1 VVYDR
6 LLVLASA
13 KVLARLFGSE
23 RTRTGQTTEDSGT
36 VPLPS
41 EEADDFMVNG
51 LQLVVDD

>member
-1 VVYDR
+1 MVYDR
-6 LLVLASA
+6 LLVPASA